1 MAYDVQLGVYCA
13 ISWTCFVFVVM
24 AYFAVHES
32 SFLTWGPS
40 DASFGGIPINSW
52 SRWTFV
58 ILYSAL
64 SQVVSS
70 AISGTVSP
78 YVSNV
83 IRDHK
88 TLEKG
93 PYVWNQFV
101 VQVYTVYYWV
111 SSILDVFL
119 WVTLQAQFI
128 APSLLVDLC
137 LTYYF
142 THRNLRASSG
152 DYHGF

>member
-1 MAYDVQLGVYCA
+1 M
-13 ISWTCFVFVVM
+13 
-24 AYFAVHES
+24 
-32 SFLTWGPS
+32 
-40 DASFGGIPINSW
+40 
-52 SRWTFV
+52 
-58 ILYSAL
+58 
-64 SQVVSS
+64 VSS

-88 TLEKG
+88 TIEKG
-93 PYVWNQFV
+93 PYAWNQCV
-101 VQVYTVYYWV
+101 VQVYTLYYWV

-128 APSLLVDLC
+128 APSLVVDLC

-142 THRNLRASSG
+142 THRNLSVKPEGYREM
-152 DYHGF
+152 